1 MKLTDQACKSAKPK
15 EKTYK
20 MADGGGL
27 YLEITPKGSKLWR
40 LKYRFLK
47 KQKKLSIGIYP
58 VITLAEARNHREE
71 AKRLLANNLDP
82 AAVKQEIKQEM
93 HSEVANTFEVI
104 AREWFNMKKVEW
116 SDANTVQT
124 IKRLEKDVFP
134 IIGKYPIK
142 IITHKMLLD
151 LAHSVKE
158 RGANELAKRIIQMS
172 VHIFRYAIVT
182 GRADKNIAEDLK
194 GMIKSKAKGHF
205 AAIEA
210 KELPEFI
217 SDLRNHKARLTPQT
231 YLAVNFMMLN
241 FVRTGEMIKAEWDE
255 FDLRNKVWII
265 PAKHMKMKN
274 DHLVPLS
281 DQSIKILKELRRLHN
296 HPKYIFPSRIT
307 HDNHMSNNTILM
319 AIKRMGYKGRM
330 TGHGFRALAMSTL
343 MEKLGYRYEVPDA
356 QLAHSKKGDV
366 ARAYDRAKFIEE
378 RTVMMQ
384 EWADYLDNIELK
396 STVIIGKFNKVG

>member
-1 MKLTDQACKSAKPK
+1 MKLTDQACKSAKPE

-27 YLEITPKGSKLWR
+27 YLEVTPKGSKLWR
-40 LKYRFLK
+40 LKYRFLQ

-58 VITLAEARNHREE
+58 IITLAEARNQRDE

-93 HSEVANTFEVI
+93 YSEAANTFEMI

-116 SDANTVQT
+116 SGTNTVQT
-124 IKRLEKDVFP
+124 LNRLEKDVFP

-194 GMIKSKAKGHF
+194 GMVKSEPKNHF

-217 SDLRNHKARLTPQT
+217 SDLRNHKARLNRQT
-231 YLAVNFMMLN
+231 YLAVNFMMLT
-241 FVRTGEMIKAEWDE
+241 FVRTGEMIKAEWSE
-255 FDLRNKVWII
+255 FDFENKVWLI
-265 PAKHMKMKN
+265 PAKRMKMNK
-274 DHLVPLS
+274 DHIVPLS
-281 DQSIKILKELRRLHN
+281 RQAIEILEKLREIHH
-296 HPKYIFPSRIT
+296 HPKYVFPSRINR
-307 HDNHMSNNTILM
+307 DNHMSNNTVLM
-319 AIKRMGYKGRM
+319 AIKRMGYAGRM
-330 TGHGFRALAMSTL
+330 TGHGFRALAMSTI
-343 MEKLGYRYEVPDA
+343 MEKLGYRHEVPDA
-356 QLAHSKKGDV
+356 QLAHAKKGDV

-384 EWADYLDNIELK
+384 KWADYLDQIAQGG
-396 STVIIGKFNKVG
+396 SVIRGKFKKRA